1 MHSIGSLLQ
10 RSEEIFHRLYLFDL
24 QIAGYEL
31 WMPIVR
37 YVLSDPYDVILMLY

>member
-10 RSEEIFHRLYLFDL
+10 WSEEIFHRLYLFDL
-24 QIAGYEL
+24 QIAGHEL
-31 WMPIVR
+31 WVPIVR